1 MIWSNKKH
9 TMKAKEMPFGTLNCI
24 ELGESGRGRKLLVLP
39 SEVDIQ
45 EGLNPMVTIGL
56 SKTGKPRVNRFKD
69 NELYLLLDTGYG
81 YTRRG
86 DGRVWTLKEN
96 EESFQVL
103 AGGYGA
109 DGDAGR
115 IGNWDV
121 LVLKVQKDFTGFF
134 RVVLSGG
141 NPSKLYRIE
150 NEKIY
155 YCGQNMDNQLSAYT
169 DQTGVEIPFYNY
181 QTEDFGQEWKP
192 FKVV

>member
-9 TMKAKEMPFGTLNCI
+9 EKKEKQMPFGTLNCI

-39 SEVDIQ
+39 SETDVQ
-45 EGLNPMVTIGL
+45 EGMNPDITVGM
-56 SKTGKPRVNRFKD
+56 SKTGKPRINRFKD
-69 NELYLLLDTGYG
+69 NDLYIIIDTGGG

-86 DGRVWTLKEN
+86 DGRMWILRDDV
-96 EESFQVL
+96 ESLEVL
-103 AGGYGA
+103 SGGYGA

-121 LVLKVQKDFTGFF
+121 LTIKVKEGFTGFF

-150 NEKIY
+150 HKKIK
-155 YCGQNMDNQLSAYT
+155 YCGQNQDGQLSAYT
-169 DQTGVEIPFYNY
+169 DQTGIEIPDYDYSN
-181 QTEDFGQEWKP
+181 EDFGKQWMP
-192 FKVV
+192 IRIM

>member
-1 MIWSNKKH
+1 MIWSNKKQ
-9 TMKAKEMPFGTLNCI
+9 TMKAKEMPFGNLNCI

-39 SEVDIQ
+39 SEVDIL
-45 EGLNPMVTIGL
+45 EGLNPDITIGL
-56 SKTGKPRVNRFKD
+56 SKTGKPRINRFKD
-69 NELYLLLDTGYG
+69 NDLYLVLDTGAG

-86 DGRVWTLKEN
+86 DGRVWISRDQ
-96 EESFQVL
+96 EESFEVL

-121 LVLKVQKDFTGFF
+121 LVLKVKEGFTGFF

-150 NEKIY
+150 NNSVK
-155 YCGQNMDNQLSAYT
+155 YCGQNKDGQLSAYT
-169 DQTGVEIPFYNY
+169 DQTDIEIPDYDYN
-181 QTEDFGQEWKP
+181 TEDFGKGWKP
-192 FKVV
+192 FKIM